1 MVVVHIEEPEEGGDE
16 NDQEENGQEEK
27 EVNVVEPTT
36 ESDSVLEKK
45 EQETFNFQSK
55 VQQALLQ
62 GSKLA

>member
-55 VQQALLQ
+55 VQ
-62 GSKLA
+62 